1 MAQYR
6 SFVSV
11 IKQRIRQA
19 EAERM
24 AEAAQIGADAVR
36 DSAPVRTG
44 KLRGN
49 VTWELRRESGRMQ
62 AVIGVR
68 RDAFYSM
75 FLEFGTVKMAA
86 RPFFRPSLQR
96 AKGAMLR
103 ALERRWL

>member
-1 MAQYR
+1 MAAYR
-6 SFVSV
+6 SYVQA

-19 EAERM
+19 QADRL

-49 VTWELRRESGRMQ
+49 VTWELRRESGRVQ

-86 RPFFRPSLQR
+86 KPFFRPALQR
-96 AKGAMLR
+96 AKGDMFR

>member
-1 MAQYR
+1 MAAYR
-6 SFVSV
+6 SYVQA

-19 EAERM
+19 QADRL

-49 VTWELRRESGRMQ
+49 VTWESQREGGQLR
-62 AVIGVR
+62 ATIGVR
-68 RDAFYSM
+68 RDAFYSR
-75 FLEFGTVKMAA
+75 FLEFGTVKMPA
-86 RPFFRPSLQR
+86 RPFFRPALQR
-96 AKGAMLR
+96 AKDDMFR